1 MSNCAG
7 YCDECHKSHDAIA
20 AEITGTDIPAI
31 ERERDQAFIA
41 LTNVG
46 GALVDAGSIEVPA
59 TVQDYG
65 EAVRVLI
72 GERDALQRDFSQ
84 ELSAH
89 RQTLAELELAR
100 GEHAS
105 DRNRFENVLSNLHA
119 IARDVGCD
127 RRASI
132 GLATSAVRQLRT
144 ERDAARVAVDKY
156 KKELATAWTDT
167 EAARASEKVMGEE
180 LCRVHEDLAAV
191 GEALRDILSHAW
203 VECNAG
209 RDVRMLNPVPVD
221 RVARWRAALAPPA
234 ESRVCLGCGHFKH
247 SNPCNCG
254 CTMRPI
260 SPSDVYSSSRA
271 GDMSECQSNMYSSR
285 MCQRGTK
292 SCTVDHAAREG
303 K

>member
-1 MSNCAG
+1 MTRNDLERVSAELRHAYLNLVDGRVTEAG
-7 YCDECHKSHDAIA
+7 MREFADGLLAPQIRKLEEMAIT
-20 AEITGTDIPAI
+20 ITDIPAI

-132 GLATSAVRQLRT
+132 GLDTSAVRQLRT

-167 EAARASEKVMGEE
+167 EAARASEKAMGAQLTEADRE
-180 LCRVHEDLAAV
+180 VAQMEAFAEMVVGRLVTAGHDYSRDYHLTGCEGCRNLVASI
-191 GEALRDILSHAW
+191 EALY
-203 VECNAG
+203 
-209 RDVRMLNPVPVD
+209 
-221 RVARWRAALAPPA
+221 AATPPA
-234 ESRVCLGCGHFKH
+234 ETKE
-247 SNPCNCG
+247 
-254 CTMRPI
+254 
-260 SPSDVYSSSRA
+260 SD
-271 GDMSECQSNMYSSR
+271 
-285 MCQRGTK
+285 K
-292 SCTVDHAAREG
+292 
-303 K
+303 